1 MASLVTSDA
10 AQCGPRGPH
19 RAQNPTGHVS
29 LAQGHQA
36 LLTPQRVGSVCASL
50 WALGP
55 RAPYPSPWAPASSF
69 AAFLPCLAPTCLR
82 AFINMLFL
90 LLARCLFPQPRFRAS
105 RTSSSQPHS
114 RQPLGVGP
122 LCWHVLGVPV
132 EDRGSKEGWGCSEHQ
147 LGCGAGVVLVC
158 PEGRALL
165 PEDCL
170 PRHPGESG
178 QAIGAPGPGSRE
190 GWGGDPD
197 PVLG

>member
-1 MASLVTSDA
+1 MRHSVDPEVPTEHRIPQDMSAWPRGTRLCSPLRGWAPSALHSGLWVPGPPTLRPGLQPHLLLPFSLVWL
-10 AQCGPRGPH
+10 P
-19 RAQNPTGHVS
+19 
-29 LAQGHQA
+29 
-36 LLTPQRVGSVCASL
+36 
-50 WALGP
+50 
-55 RAPYPSPWAPASSF
+55 PASGP
-69 AAFLPCLAPTCLR
+69 L
-82 AFINMLFL
+82 NMLFPL
-90 LLARCLFPQPRFRAS
+90 LGRCLFPRPPFRAP

-132 EDRGSKEGWGCSEHQ
+132 EDRGSREGWGCSEHQ

-190 GWGGDPD
+190 GWGGDPG

>member
-1 MASLVTSDA
+1 MASLVTSDV
-10 AQCGPRGPH
+10 AQCGPGGPH
-19 RAQNPTGHVS
+19 GAQDPTGHVS

-55 RAPYPSPWAPASSF
+55 GLQPHLLLPFSLVWLPPASGP
-69 AAFLPCLAPTCLR
+69 L
-82 AFINMLFL
+82 NMLFPL
-90 LLARCLFPQPRFRAS
+90 LGRCLFPRPPFRAP

-132 EDRGSKEGWGCSEHQ
+132 EDRGSREGWGCSEHQ

-158 PEGRALL
+158 LEGRALL

-190 GWGGDPD
+190 GWGGDPG